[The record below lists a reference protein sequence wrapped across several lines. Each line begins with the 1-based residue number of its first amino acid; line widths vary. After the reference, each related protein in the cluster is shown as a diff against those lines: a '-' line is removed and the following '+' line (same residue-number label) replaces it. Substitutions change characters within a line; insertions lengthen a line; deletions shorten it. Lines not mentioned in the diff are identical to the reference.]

1 MSEPPAPDMIIW
13 ANKGK
18 WTFIRVFIS
27 RMITLL
33 ICFGSYML
41 FGYLQYQ
48 QNYYLSQYN
57 FNIDCDVLF
66 VPANFNTYNVPVGV
80 E

>member
-1 MSEPPAPDMIIW
+1 
-13 ANKGK
+13 
-18 WTFIRVFIS
+18 
-27 RMITLL
+27 
-33 ICFGSYML
+33 ML